1 MAKFKHPIAEAN
13 ETSPFG
19 SLSPDEFYA
28 RHSVTHGS
36 EFITSKTQNLKLF
49 TQWWTPQQSPPLRA
63 VVCVVHGFTGE
74 SSWFVQLTAVHLAKH
89 GFAVC
94 AIDHMGH
101 GFSEGLIA
109 HLPDLNAVVD
119 DCIAFFDGFRERYAT
134 DLPAFL
140 YSESLGGAISLLIS
154 LRRDGT
160 APKRKFDGVVL
171 NGAMCGISDKFKP
184 PWPLEHFLSIA
195 AFLVPTWSVVPTR
208 GSIPNVSFKVI
219 SSALNVDCDLHNC
232 LQKLGCFVW
241 MFTLDST
248 VNYRILNS
256 SPNLMYNV

>member
-1 MAKFKHPIAEAN
+1 MSKFKHPVAEAN
-13 ETSPFG
+13 ESSPFG

-36 EFITSKTQNLKLF
+36 EFLTSRKDGLKLF
-49 TQWWTPQQSPPLRA
+49 TQWWLPLQQQPLRG

-74 SSWFVQLTAVHLAKH
+74 SSWFVQLTAVHFAKH

-94 AIDHMGH
+94 AIDHRGH
-101 GFSEGLIA
+101 GFSEGLVA
-109 HLPDLNAVVD
+109 HVPDIEAVVD
-119 DCIAFFDGFRERYAT
+119 DCVSFFNAFRARHAPP

-140 YSESLGGAISLLIS
+140 YGESLGGAIALLIS
-154 LRRDGT
+154 LRREGIV
-160 APKRKFDGVVL
+160 PERRFDGVVL

-208 GSIPNVSFKVI
+208 GSLPNLSFKVRDSLI
-219 SSALNVDCDLHNC
+219 NC
-232 LQKLGCFVW
+232 FLFPFRFIQFSFQSEIFW
-241 MFTLDST
+241 
-248 VNYRILNS
+248 
-256 SPNLMYNV
+256 